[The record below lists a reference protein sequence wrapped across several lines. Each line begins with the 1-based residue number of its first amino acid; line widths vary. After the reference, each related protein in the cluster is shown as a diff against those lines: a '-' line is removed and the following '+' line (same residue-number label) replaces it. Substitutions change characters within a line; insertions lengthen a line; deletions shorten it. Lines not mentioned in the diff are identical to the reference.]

1 MPLSSAV
8 VYIWYPVFAEHRKN
22 VGHAALYIGDPNIG
36 KNIERNY
43 SKYENRE
50 ARQADREAI
59 EHFNTNYVSWWPEES
74 GAQLLGKQ
82 PQGRNLF
89 LESDISD
96 EGSPPHLVYTVSG
109 LDVANMRAEWFK
121 IRNKTNAHF
130 VFFRKNCS
138 TIVLRI
144 LKAGGALNNLPTAK
158 HLWFSNNLYVTPKNI
173 AQICNELRN
182 ANLAVK
188 TRNSHCPEKEFMF
201 GLR

>member
-8 VYIWYPVFAEHRKN
+8 VYIWFPVFAKQETN
-22 VGHAALYIGDPNIG
+22 VGHAALYIGDPHIG

-43 SKYENRE
+43 YAYANRE
-50 ARQADREAI
+50 ARHVDRGAI
-59 EHFNTNYVSWWPEES
+59 EHVNTNYVSWWPES
-74 GAQLLGKQ
+74 DAQWLGKQ

-89 LESDISD
+89 LESDISA

-121 IRNKTNAHF
+121 IRNKTNAHYDL
-130 VFFRKNCS
+130 FRKNCS

-144 LKAGGALNNLPTAK
+144 LTAGGALKNLPTAK

-182 ANLAVK
+182 LNMAVK
-188 TRNSHCPEKEFMF
+188 ARSSNCPQREFMF
-201 GLR
+201 GLC